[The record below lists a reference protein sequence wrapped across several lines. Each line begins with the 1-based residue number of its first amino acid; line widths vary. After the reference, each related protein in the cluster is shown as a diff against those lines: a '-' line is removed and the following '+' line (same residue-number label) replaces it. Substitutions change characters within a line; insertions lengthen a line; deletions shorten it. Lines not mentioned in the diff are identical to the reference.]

1 MASPVRGVSAGLR
14 RNPLGLD
21 MVVLVLPLLRPL
33 RIMKVYEAVRRR
45 HGRPRLALHTR
56 VIVYVGLS
64 ALLPSPPGCSRCSRG
79 RTTRGP
85 REAEPP
91 GGLSK
96 VFADPARDQ
105 TWTRSSTTFA
115 IFAMASS
122 NGMPFSC
129 EPSR

>member
-1 MASPVRGVSAGLR
+1 MMTIGP
-14 RNPLGLD
+14 
-21 MVVLVLPLLRPL
+21 
-33 RIMKVYEAVRRR
+33 
-45 HGRPRLALHTR
+45 
-56 VIVYVGLS
+56 
-64 ALLPSPPGCSRCSRG
+64 ALLGAVTGTFASWLLQTFAWQDDES
-79 RTTRGP
+79 P